1 MGTPTYADRITID
14 AARRRGKP
22 CVRDTRI
29 TVHDVLGYLA
39 GGTSETELLDDFP
52 ELELED
58 VRACL
63 AFAADSER
71 RSSHVR
77 AA

>member
-1 MGTPTYADRITID
+1 MSAPNYADRITID
-14 AARRRGKP
+14 PGRRRGKP

-29 TVHDVLGYLA
+29 TVYDVLGYLA
-39 GGTSETELLDDFP
+39 GGTSESELLDDFP

>member
-1 MGTPTYADRITID
+1 MTAPSYADRITID
-14 AARRRGKP
+14 AARRHGKP

-29 TVHDVLGYLA
+29 TVYDVLGYLA
-39 GGTSETELLDDFP
+39 GGTSEAELLDDFP
-52 ELELED
+52 ELELAD

-71 RSSHVR
+71 RLIHVR